1 MASAC
6 SIHNSNGNYS
16 SIFTRFIIYCF
27 ATILIACRT
36 SFCLLPSLNFFL
48 FIWPQNCF
56 LGANAVSFCTPRKG
70 NEMKYSFNELF
81 KGFFLDPMFVLLRMA
96 FNMDMNCIFI
106 AQRNTRRTTLSW
118 SMVAQL
124 VKFIKKSL
132 LLHYRHLKP
141 YSRILLHQSF

>member
-6 SIHNSNGNYS
+6 SIHNSNENYS

-36 SFCLLPSLNFFL
+36 SFCLLPSLNFF
-48 FIWPQNCF
+48 F
-56 LGANAVSFCTPRKG
+56 SFDPKIFFWVPMQFPFAHLAKG
-70 NEMKYSFNELF
+70 MKWFNELF